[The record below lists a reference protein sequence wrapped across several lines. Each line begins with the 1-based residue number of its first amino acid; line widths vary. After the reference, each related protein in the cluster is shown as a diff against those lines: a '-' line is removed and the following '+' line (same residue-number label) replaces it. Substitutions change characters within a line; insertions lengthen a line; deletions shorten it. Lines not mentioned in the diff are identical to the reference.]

1 MGEEAAVLGGLD
13 GEVLKEKVIDI
24 RTKTCRREDVSHED
38 KWEDHFRQRDQHMQR
53 L

>member
-1 MGEEAAVLGGLD
+1 MGGKAAVLGGVD
-13 GEVLKEKVIDI
+13 GEVFAEKVIDI
-24 RTKTCRREDVSHED
+24 RTKTHRREDVSHED